1 MLRTS
6 GSFTLFP
13 PYGTE
18 GTVIA
23 ITAPS
28 YSVIDFSAQS
38 FEVYLIPDSV
48 PLGAAIGI
56 VAGTSFFGY
65 SAKVHVIDSNRI
77 EITIPALATD
87 ALKGVVPGHYGVRT
101 GRWKLIYYYGKPLDK
116 SGAHPPDTAPEWE
129 LYNMQNDPRE
139 MHNLYND
146 PKYAGT
152 VRQLKAE
159 LRKKQQEAGDTP
171 V

>member
-87 ALKGVVPGHYGVRT
+87 ALKGVVPGHYGVIAT
-101 GRWKLIYYYGKPLDK
+101 ANVGYVPLGEVLIVSP
-116 SGAHPPDTAPEWE
+116 
-129 LYNMQNDPRE
+129 
-139 MHNLYND
+139 
-146 PKYAGT
+146 
-152 VRQLKAE
+152 
-159 LRKKQQEAGDTP
+159 
-171 V
+171 